1 MQTRRTRIHGSARS
15 RRSALIAVLA
25 LVVVGATITSARAAS
40 PNAPAAACPSYQIF
54 GVRGSGETKSDG
66 NGYGNTVNAVRNNIL
81 SHHAGGA
88 STPID
93 YPAIS
98 VQLSPTYLTADYW
111 ASETEGELVL
121 QRNVEAFARKC
132 KTTPLI
138 LIGYSQ
144 GAHAAGDVYALLSS
158 RIKVNVVALV
168 LLGDTRFNPA
178 QSTVD
183 IGSYNAKLKGIWA
196 SAPFAATLA
205 KPERSVRTFTAG
217 ESAAVHSYCLLY
229 DPVCN
234 YSVANAVN
242 CVPGLY
248 CVHTHYIDF
257 DYTTAAAQWALN
269 RLPGQPRKLALL
281 TGALP
286 GATVKATYRVPLTA
300 TGGQRPYRW
309 SATGTLLSDGLS
321 FDATTGMIAGIPL
334 RAGTFTLSVKVRD
347 AVNASVSRAFTI
359 VVASLPQPPPPTGS
373 ADWPSTFHDGGMTN
387 FNPGEKTIT
396 AANVGKLTQRWS
408 VGENIFSQ
416 FGAAVVVGGA
426 VYRIGSTADQHTVLE
441 ARTLATGTLRWSVA
455 LGIQNG
461 YGLVGVSGGVI
472 VCECAGDGAP
482 EPGALSGRSVADGH
496 LMWSYGERLSGYP
509 VALDNTHIVVGAP
522 GTSLSLLDAGS
533 GAKLWTSASPD
544 LLNYAIAGSGFIVA
558 NGYELNADG
567 LAGRAVLEGID
578 ESDGSVRWRLPAEPA
593 ADSAGTNDMMI
604 SGTTMYATNY
614 DSGAL
619 QARDVRTGVLLWQAG
634 NYNDTMT
641 GTWMGHPATDGST
654 VYAATQHYDSATQTN
669 PTTVRAFAAGREL
682 WHTDLP
688 EPTNYADN
696 VVLANGIAY
705 VQIEPVGTNPRAT
718 VVALDATTGA
728 VLGAEGIATLGVQQV
743 QVGDGYLLLEAG
755 DIRAYAPA

>member
-1 MQTRRTRIHGSARS
+1 MQTRRMRVQDLVRTRRWAF
-15 RRSALIAVLA
+15 IAVLA
-25 LVVVGATITSARAAS
+25 LVVVGATVTSARAAS

-81 SHHAGGA
+81 SHHSGGA

-121 QRNVEAFARKC
+121 QNSVEGFARKC

-158 RIKVNVVALV
+158 RIRANVVALV

-234 YSVANAVN
+234 YSAANGVN

-248 CVHTHYIDF
+248 CVHTHYVDF
-257 DYTTAAAQWALN
+257 DYTTAAAQWALT

-286 GATVKATYRVPLTA
+286 SATVKATYRVPLAA
-300 TGGQRPYRW
+300 TGGRMPYHW
-309 SATGTLLSDGLS
+309 TATGTLLNDGLS
-321 FDATTGMIAGIPL
+321 FDTATGMIVGIP
-334 RAGTFTLSVKVRD
+334 RRSGIFTLSVKVQD
-347 AVNASVSRAFTI
+347 AANASASRAFTI

-373 ADWPSTFHDGGMTN
+373 ANWPSTFHDGGMSN

-396 AANVGKLTQRWS
+396 AANVGKLTQRWN
-408 VGENIFSQ
+408 VDENTFSQ
-416 FGAAVVVGGA
+416 DGPAVIVGGV
-426 VYRIGSTADQHTVLE
+426 VYRIGSNADQHTVLE
-441 ARTLATGTLRWSVA
+441 ARTLTTGTLQWSLA
-455 LGIQNG
+455 LGIQNSH
-461 YGLVGVSGGVI
+461 GLIGVSGGVI
-472 VCECAGDGAP
+472 VCECAGDQSS

-496 LMWSYGERLSGYP
+496 LIWTYNERLSGYP
-509 VALDNTHIVVGAP
+509 VALDNTRIVVGAP
-522 GTSLSLLDAGS
+522 GTNLSLLDAGS
-533 GAKLWTSASPD
+533 GAKLWTSRSTD
-544 LLNYAIAGSGFIVA
+544 LLDYAVAGSGFIVA
-558 NGYELNADG
+558 NGYELDADG
-567 LAGRAVLEGID
+567 HAGGAVLEGID

-619 QARDVRTGVLLWQAG
+619 QARDVRTGVLLWQAE
-634 NYNDTMT
+634 NYNDSIT
-641 GTWMGHPATDGST
+641 GTWIGHPATDGST
-654 VYAATQHYDSATQTN
+654 VYAATQHYDPATQTN
-669 PTTVRAFAAGREL
+669 PATVRAFAAGREL

-688 EPTNYADN
+688 EATNYADD
-696 VVLANGIAY
+696 VVLANGIVY

-728 VLGAEGIATLGVQQV
+728 ILWAEGIATLGVQQL
-743 QVGDGYLLLEAG
+743 QVGDGYILLEAS